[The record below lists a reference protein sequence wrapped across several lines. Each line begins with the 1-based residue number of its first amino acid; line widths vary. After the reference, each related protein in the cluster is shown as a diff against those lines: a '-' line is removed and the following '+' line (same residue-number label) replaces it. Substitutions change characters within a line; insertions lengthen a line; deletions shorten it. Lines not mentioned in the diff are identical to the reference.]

1 MIDDMNQKKLML
13 IIRDGWGDG
22 PNHAQNAIKN
32 AHTPFHDKI
41 VAQYSTCMLRTD
53 SESVGL
59 PPHTMGNS
67 EVGHSTIGMGR
78 ILYQPLVRINT
89 AISDGSFFE
98 NRALLSAIHHCR
110 AHSSRLHLIGILQT
124 EGVHGH
130 IEHLFALL
138 ELCRRQ
144 QFFEVDL
151 HLITDGRDTVPTKGI
166 EFVTQ
171 IVKKLK
177 ALKFA
182 RIVSISGRYYA
193 MDRDNRWERTELA
206 YQAMVEGKSELYFTD
221 PVEFLQEKYDEDEYD
236 EFIVPARFLEYSGMH
251 KNDAVIF
258 ANFRTD
264 RPRQLT
270 HALLDNDF
278 TAFLR
283 VRLPVYFVAMTEYF
297 AGLSVLGGRAAFD
310 TISVEKGLGQV
321 VSEEGLTQLRI
332 SETEKYPH
340 VTFFFNGQVETPFV
354 GQKNILIPSPKVAT
368 YDLQPEM
375 SVHQITTELLAEI
388 EKNHYDLIVVNLV
401 NADMVGHTGI
411 YEAAKRACEAVDQAL
426 QKIIESTQK
435 DGWEYLV
442 FADHGNSE
450 EEYGEHRTTH
460 TLNPVWCTYVNNH
473 HASLSENGSLVDI
486 AATTLSILN
495 VQIPTQITGK
505 SLIK

>member
-1 MIDDMNQKKLML
+1 MSSKKVML

-41 VAQYSTCMLRTD
+41 VAQYSTSMLRTD

-67 EVGHSTIGMGR
+67 EVGHTTIGMGR

-89 AISDGSFFE
+89 GISDRSFFE
-98 NRALLSAIHHCR
+98 NKALLSAIYHCR
-110 AHSSRLHLIGILQT
+110 AHFTRLHLICILQT

-138 ELCRRQ
+138 ELCKQQ

-151 HLITDGRDTVPTKGI
+151 HLITDGRDTVPTKGV
-166 EFVTQ
+166 EFVKQ
-171 IVKKLK
+171 VVKKLK
-177 ALKFA
+177 ELEFG
-182 RIVSISGRYYA
+182 RIASISGRYYA

-206 YQAMVEGKSELYFTD
+206 YRTIVEGKSELYFTD
-221 PVEFLQEKYDEDEYD
+221 PIEFLQEKYDEDQYD
-236 EFIVPARFLEYSGMH
+236 EFVVPARFLEYRGMH
-251 KNDAVIF
+251 ENDGVIF

-270 HALLDNDF
+270 HALLDYEF
-278 TAFLR
+278 AEFSR
-283 VRLPVYFVAMTEYF
+283 VRLSVYFVAMTEYF
-297 AGLSVLGGRAAFD
+297 AGLSALGGRAAFD

-321 VSEEGLTQLRI
+321 VSEVGLTQLRI

-375 SVHQITTELLAEI
+375 CAHQIATELLVELK
-388 EKNHYDLIVVNLV
+388 KNSYDLVVINLV
-401 NADMVGHTGI
+401 NADMVGHTGM
-411 YEAAKRACEAVDQAL
+411 YESAKLACEAVDQAL
-426 QKIIESTQK
+426 QKIVENTQK

-460 TLNPVWCTYVNNH
+460 TLNPVWCTYINNH
-473 HASLSENGSLVDI
+473 YGTLKENGSLVDI

-495 VQIPTQITGK
+495 VPTPAQITGK
-505 SLIK
+505 SLIN